1 MMKSQDVKKVDIVI
15 AGAGPVG
22 LAAACSLSGTGLQ
35 ILLIDAGKEAFTLD
49 EIRKNADQ
57 PDFDPRVS
65 ALTVSSQVMLEQL
78 GVWELMQSVRVCPY
92 HSMDVWDGEG
102 TGSIHFAAAEL
113 HAESLGHIVEN
124 RLINAALYRAG

>member
-1 MMKSQDVKKVDIVI
+1 MMKSRDVKKVDIVI

-57 PDFDPRVS
+57 AEFD
-65 ALTVSSQVMLEQL
+65 TF
-78 GVWELMQSVRVCPY
+78 G
-92 HSMDVWDGEG
+92 
-102 TGSIHFAAAEL
+102 
-113 HAESLGHIVEN
+113 N
-124 RLINAALYRAG
+124 